1 MRQKRSENQHI
12 LARFIPHSRTAISR
26 EPYSMSKTTKT
37 SRRSAL
43 AFIGATFLGT
53 VINLSTPLASIAAAS
68 GAQDIANHFSRVK
81 SMTGE
86 FVQFGP
92 NGEQTGGKFFLERP
106 GKIRFNYEKPSPV
119 RVVADGKTVLIN
131 NRKLDTW
138 QLYPLSKTPLKLLL
152 DNQIDLEGKTVESVK
167 EEADLTTVVMTDKN
181 VFGRSK
187 ITMMFDPKTYDL
199 RQWTITDKQ
208 GKDTTV
214 MIYNVQE
221 GVKFHKSVFNI
232 DYRAINEKK
241 NKSDR

>member
-1 MRQKRSENQHI
+1 MKHKTIIQHHI
-12 LARFIPHSRTAISR
+12 LARFVPHIRTEISR
-26 EPYSMSKTTKT
+26 EPVIMSKIAKY
-37 SRRSAL
+37 SRRTAIAL
-43 AFIGATFLGT
+43 MGAIMIGTG
-53 VINLSTPLASIAAAS
+53 IDLSTSDAQAAPA
-68 GAQDIANHFSRVK
+68 GAQEIANHFSRVK

-106 GKIRFNYEKPSPV
+106 GKIRFNYEQPSPV
-119 RVVADGKTVLIN
+119 RVVADGKTVLVN

-152 DNQIDLEGKTVESVK
+152 DNRIDLKGKKVQSVK
-167 EEADLTTVVMTDKN
+167 EEADLTTVVMTDKSI
-181 VFGRSK
+181 FGRSK

-199 RQWTITDKQ
+199 RQWTITDNQ

-241 NKSDR
+241 NSSDR

>member
-1 MRQKRSENQHI
+1 MRREKTKNQHI
-12 LARFIPHSRTAISR
+12 LARFIPHSRSENSR
-26 EPYSMSKTTKT
+26 EPDLMSQVSKF
-37 SRRSAL
+37 SRRSAI
-43 AFIGATFLGT
+43 AFMGAAILGT
-53 VINLSTPLASIAAAS
+53 GMNLSVPQASIAAAK

-152 DNQIDLEGKTVESVK
+152 DNRIDLKGKKVQSVK

-221 GVKFHKSVFNI
+221 GVKFHKSVFKI
-232 DYRAINEKK
+232 DYRAIDEKK
-241 NKSDR
+241 REKR